1 MGILLS
7 LGDAK
12 LPHPCAAYDLTQ
24 GVAQVLRRKSNG
36 YIKAGIVL
44 CHAGIMNLHRFCGKI
59 SETWINKGSCYL
71 ACSVGPEIEEDDT
84 VPILNQPVT
93 IHHSRLEELIIL
105 ASRVAVFHCDLCRLC
120 PVARAIRQAP
130 VGFLDPI
137 PALGSVHG
145 VVAAAYRRHL
155 ARAYL
160 LEFLLQLPDIG
171 QGT

>member
-1 MGILLS
+1 
-7 LGDAK
+7 
-12 LPHPCAAYDLTQ
+12 
-24 GVAQVLRRKSNG
+24 
-36 YIKAGIVL
+36 
-44 CHAGIMNLHRFCGKI
+44 MNPHRFCGKI
-59 SETWINKGSCYL
+59 IETGINKGSCYL
-71 ACSVGPEIEEDDT
+71 ACSIGPEIKEDDA
-84 VPILNQPVT
+84 VPILHQPVT

-137 PALGSVHG
+137 PALVPVHG

-160 LEFLLQLPDIG
+160 LEFRLQLPEIG
-171 QGT
+171 QGTPGRDIPAIQNGVHINVLKIQFLGHLQECIKVSIVAVHAPV